1 MAGFLKF
8 TQGVRGPEFSSDK
21 GNHSR
26 RNKLSDSKLKTNKAP
41 GTDGYTSEFYKVLG
55 EPMIPLL
62 NNAFNWVLKEGD
74 IPNSWSEAHISVIP
88 KEGKDKMECSNFR
101 PVSVLNQD
109 YRLFTTI
116 LARRLE
122 TILPDIIHQDQT
134 GFIKQRQTQDNI
146 RRTLH
151 VMQNIIEKRIEAI
164 ILGLD
169 AEKAFDSV
177 RWDFLYMV
185 LERFGFHATFVQYNT
200 IFI

>member
-1 MAGFLKF
+1 
-8 TQGVRGPEFSSDK
+8 
-21 GNHSR
+21 
-26 RNKLSDSKLKTNKAP
+26 
-41 GTDGYTSEFYKVLG
+41 
-55 EPMIPLL
+55 MIPLL

>member
-1 MAGFLKF
+1 
-8 TQGVRGPEFSSDK
+8 
-21 GNHSR
+21 
-26 RNKLSDSKLKTNKAP
+26 
-41 GTDGYTSEFYKVLG
+41 
-55 EPMIPLL
+55 MIPLL

-74 IPNSWSEAHISVIP
+74 IPNSWREAYISVIP
-88 KEGKDKMECSNFR
+88 KEGKDKMECSNYR

-169 AEKAFDSV
+169 AEKAFDSI